1 MLMEGRNIDSSVEPS
16 FKYLLAMILFAA
28 PTSLRAHFFKSVGLG
43 SENSDYYPNRKFLVL
58 KKGVILEVSFSLLIF
73 ALFPFFLYSVL
84 ILLSYCKSCKVSRK
98 K

>member
-1 MLMEGRNIDSSVEPS
+1 MLMERRNIELSVEHS
-16 FKYLLAMILFAA
+16 FKYLLAMIIFAA

-58 KKGVILEVSFSLLIF
+58 KNGVVLQVSFSLLIV
-73 ALFPFFLYSVL
+73 ALFPFFLYFVL
-84 ILLSYCKSCKVSRK
+84 LLLSYCKSCKVSRK